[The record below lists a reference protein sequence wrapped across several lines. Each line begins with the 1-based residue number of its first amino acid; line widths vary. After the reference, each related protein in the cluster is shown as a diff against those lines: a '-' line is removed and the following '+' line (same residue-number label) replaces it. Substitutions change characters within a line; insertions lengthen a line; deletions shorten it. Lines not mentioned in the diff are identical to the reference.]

1 MQGHLSQPMCL
12 FQAHPLDKI
21 LRTQPTWGR
30 LKRIRMRSE
39 VINFQTPCDWKAK
52 LYLLRMYL
60 GNHNC
65 DILEVANRD
74 ALKCEISNFCF
85 WFISILAKISPVTG
99 PSLKPAP
106 ENPQPTAR
114 THSFNFSW
122 IKLLLI
128 YTYYVGMSW
137 MPIQNVNQIRRNC
150 KNAGFFNGRSWL
162 NIWKTT
168 WNEIFQLL
176 FFAGNVNHIPSFRIN
191 AGSSVQ
197 ANLIHS
203 FIFKLSCA
211 PHSYIGI
218 LMVKIVWNMTIR
230 LPIKYW
236 NFDNFQ
242 WQLPTKTI
250 LFKIVL

>member
-1 MQGHLSQPMCL
+1 
-12 FQAHPLDKI
+12 
-21 LRTQPTWGR
+21 
-30 LKRIRMRSE
+30 
-39 VINFQTPCDWKAK
+39 
-52 LYLLRMYL
+52 
-60 GNHNC
+60 
-65 DILEVANRD
+65 
-74 ALKCEISNFCF
+74 
-85 WFISILAKISPVTG
+85 
-99 PSLKPAP
+99 
-106 ENPQPTAR
+106 
-114 THSFNFSW
+114 
-122 IKLLLI
+122 
-128 YTYYVGMSW
+128 MSW

-242 WQLPTKTI
+242 WQLPTKASICKIEYWFAIFRKLTSKDLKLDLSMLQHKLLKI
-250 LFKIVL
+250 LLSIPHHFARPL